1 MRIKFIDVGKVRTRY
16 LDAGE
21 GEPVILLHG
30 VGMSGDVFLP
40 NIGPLSGSFRVLAPD
55 LCGHGFTDA
64 VDFGGEPPPVVMA
77 RHVIDL
83 AKALGLSSYTVGGS
97 SFGALIAALMYF
109 LAPDHVR
116 RLIVIGSGSVF
127 HPGDEQKRTLRAAM
141 ANGVTAMADPTL
153 ESCRQRMARIV
164 YDAKTVPEEVFPI
177 QLTAFAL
184 PDRLSAYQA
193 TIGGT
198 IDTMDAPDARVFGR
212 LEKIAAPTLVITGRE
227 DVRASWELT
236 TAGVQ
241 RMPDARLRIYERC
254 GHMPFMEHPDRF
266 NADVSDFL
274 ASTSRLKETVKS

>member
-16 LDAGE
+16 LDAGD

-40 NIGPLSGSFRVLAPD
+40 NIGPLSARFRVVAPD

-64 VDFGGEPPPVVMA
+64 VDFGSEPPPVVMA
-77 RHVIDL
+77 QHVIGL
-83 AKALGLSSYTVGGS
+83 AEALGLSSYTVGGS
-97 SFGALIAALMYF
+97 SFGALVAALMYF

-177 QLTAFAL
+177 QLTAYAL
-184 PDRLSAYQA
+184 PDRLRAYEA

-198 IDTMDAPDARVFGR
+198 IDTMDRPDARVFAR

-227 DVRASWELT
+227 DVRASWQLT
-236 TAGVQ
+236 TDGVK
-241 RMPDARLRIYERC
+241 RMPDARLHIYERC

-266 NADVSDFL
+266 NTDVADFL
-274 ASTSRLKETVKS
+274 ASTSRPKETVKS